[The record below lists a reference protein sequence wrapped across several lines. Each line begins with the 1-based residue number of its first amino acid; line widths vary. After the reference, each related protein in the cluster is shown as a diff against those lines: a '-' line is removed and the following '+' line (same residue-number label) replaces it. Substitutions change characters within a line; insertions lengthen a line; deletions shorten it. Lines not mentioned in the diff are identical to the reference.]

1 VRQPA
6 SFCGV
11 VGYKPSYGNI
21 SRYGLIAA
29 ASSLDTVGVLA
40 NSVEDVEI
48 VLNVI
53 GKEDKMDNT
62 SIPNDVRLREVQ
74 RNIIKKIAYPK
85 KFMEEGKGINEEV
98 RKNFFENLEKI
109 KSMGYEVVDLG
120 IEDFNLYL
128 AAYYIVNT
136 AEVSSNMSRFDGLRY
151 GGGEVGEIKN
161 YSELFAKNRAK
172 FFGKEVKRRIMLGS
186 YVLSHGYY
194 DAFYGKASKLRQVM
208 KEEFRKVLKDAPLI
222 VMPVAPTTAFTFG
235 EDKDPITLY
244 MEDIFTVPAN
254 MMGFPAI
261 SVPTGFDSLGLPFS
275 HQNNTQSTR

>member
-1 VRQPA
+1 
-6 SFCGV
+6 
-11 VGYKPSYGNI
+11 
-21 SRYGLIAA
+21 
-29 ASSLDTVGVLA
+29 
-40 NSVEDVEI
+40 
-48 VLNVI
+48 
-53 GKEDKMDNT
+53 
-62 SIPNDVRLREVQ
+62 
-74 RNIIKKIAYPK
+74 
-85 KFMEEGKGINEEV
+85 
-98 RKNFFENLEKI
+98 
-109 KSMGYEVVDLG
+109 
-120 IEDFNLYL
+120 
-128 AAYYIVNT
+128 
-136 AEVSSNMSRFDGLRY
+136 MSRFDGLRY

-275 HQNNTQSTR
+275 LQIIGDFNDDKNVLNFAKDFQNLK